1 MSPVFS
7 LYPEISPSVR
17 RSPLPGCPAGLPL
30 SEEDIQVYLDRRKP
44 GQSRFTTPRV
54 EEDACRILSGLFEG
68 KTTGTP
74 ILMMIENRHQISAD
88 YSDIASYYRPG
99 HADYT
104 FDQKY
109 GFRDYRGAGRSSGRE
124 TSARVMAG
132 AVAAKI
138 LSRLGITV
146 RAFTASIGPIHAK
159 EFDFSQC
166 LRNPLYMPDE
176 NAALLAQDYV
186 SGLME
191 EKDSSGGI
199 IGCIVTGL
207 PAGIGDPVFDKLDA
221 RLAQAVMSIGAVKG
235 VEFGAGFLAASMRG
249 SECNDQ
255 YYMSEDKSRILKRT
269 NNAGGILG
277 GITDGSALI
286 MNVAVKPTSS
296 IARKQ
301 QTVNKNNEEIEIE
314 IKGRHDPL
322 IVPRAVVVVECM
334 TALTILDRMLVG
346 MSSRLSDVVKVY
358 NGE

>member
-1 MSPVFS
+1 
-7 LYPEISPSVR
+7 
-17 RSPLPGCPAGLPL
+17 
-30 SEEDIQVYLDRRKP
+30 
-44 GQSRFTTPRV
+44 
-54 EEDACRILSGLFEG
+54 
-68 KTTGTP
+68 
-74 ILMMIENRHQISAD
+74 
-88 YSDIASYYRPG
+88 
-99 HADYT
+99 
-104 FDQKY
+104 
-109 GFRDYRGAGRSSGRE
+109 
-124 TSARVMAG
+124 MAG
-132 AVAAKI
+132 
-138 LSRLGITV
+138 S
-146 RAFTASIGPIHAK
+146 
-159 EFDFSQC
+159 
-166 LRNPLYMPDE
+166 
-176 NAALLAQDYV
+176 
-186 SGLME
+186 E